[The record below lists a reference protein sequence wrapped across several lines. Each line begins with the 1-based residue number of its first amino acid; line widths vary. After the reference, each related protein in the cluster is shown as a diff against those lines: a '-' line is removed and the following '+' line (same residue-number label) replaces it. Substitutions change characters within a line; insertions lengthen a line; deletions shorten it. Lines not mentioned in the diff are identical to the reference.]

1 VADADRRRTLHRMI
15 LMGLLAGTG
24 LAVFWHPLMGLIGA
38 ITIAITSGRNSARG
52 PAVRRHRRSERLVA
66 ELLTHLPDDHV
77 LINDVVLPGQRGTVD
92 HVVIGPCGVVV
103 IEPRQYAG
111 SFQRAGSSRAD
122 GHESERSASFSSRAA
137 LTVKDFLAERHPDLR
152 RSALR
157 YVDSVVV
164 FTDPRSP
171 LEVYRARSAVVRY
184 SELLQFIGELGRQRA
199 LDAATAATL
208 ARTLSSVSAPR
219 AVPSRQSPAAFRAA
233 AHRFLST

>member
-1 VADADRRRTLHRMI
+1 MI

-24 LAVFWHPLMGLIGA
+24 VAVFWHPLTGLIGA
-38 ITIAITSGRNSARG
+38 ITIAITSGRNSARDAG
-52 PAVRRHRRSERLVA
+52 ARRHRRSERLVA
-66 ELLTHLPDDHV
+66 ELLTHLPADHV

-92 HVVIGPCGVVV
+92 HIVIGPCGVVV
-103 IEPRQYAG
+103 IEPRQYPG
-111 SFQRAGSSRAD
+111 PFSRPGSSRAD
-122 GHESERSASFSSRAA
+122 SHESERSVSLSSRAA
-137 LTVKDFLAERHPDLR
+137 LAVKDFLAERHPDLR

-171 LEVYRARSAVVRY
+171 LEIYRARSAVVRY

-208 ARTLSSVSAPR
+208 ARTLSSVSAPQP
-219 AVPSRQSPAAFRAA
+219 VPSRQPAAAFSTAD
-233 AHRFLST
+233 HHFLST